1 MRPQKAQKSTEV
13 EVINARD
20 EFVSREG
27 ENIELGGRLC
37 VEEHE
42 AGAED

>member
-1 MRPQKAQKSTEV
+1 MSRVKSWTKNN
-13 EVINARD
+13 NARD